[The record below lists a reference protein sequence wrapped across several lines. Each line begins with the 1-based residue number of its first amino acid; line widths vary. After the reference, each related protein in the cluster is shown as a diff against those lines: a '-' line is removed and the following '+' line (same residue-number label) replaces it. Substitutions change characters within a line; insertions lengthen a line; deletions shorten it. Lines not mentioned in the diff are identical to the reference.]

1 MKFALRAH
9 GPRRTSGGND
19 SGSDRGSVLP
29 MVLVFTVVISMV
41 VVAVADYTTT
51 GLRYGRVVEARAD
64 RLSAADG
71 GLRYAIQKLERV
83 GHHECPRIDPPDING
98 AVVTLTCEPVG
109 SSFGDTEGYALVLTG
124 ETVPAGQPLVDAQ
137 GGASESKRISGLV
150 YMNRLDFSLNAPM
163 QFENGQLQYTV
174 TPSDPSVDPCPTTHV
189 LRNDGSPIDTS
200 LPLAD
205 VRFTADHYGVVC
217 TTQPWLRAGSNL
229 TDDPATLVNEQGK
242 FTEPDRPD
250 LATLPVNPGS
260 TINGTCTVFEPGHY
274 TVAPVLGNYNYFLSG
289 NYLFD
294 GITMSVGNSKVTA
307 GRAVA
312 ESNQAIPNTAC
323 INAINGD
330 TVTNVTEAGA
340 TFYLQNGAHFEVEQ
354 NGTLEIMRRKQ
365 GRRFVSIHLLDNS
378 LAWNQDVILQGPGSN
393 KDMAMHGMVWAPTAR
408 ITFSNVANI
417 AKAQLL
423 GGAVVSNI
431 KVDSAAGTAG
441 LVISVEP
448 GDITGLLQLDSTATS
463 SDGGTTTIRSIVDYR
478 PSTKYA
484 AATSWR
490 VLD

>member
-1 MKFALRAH
+1 MMKTSLREHDA
-9 GPRRTSGGND
+9 PRISRGT
-19 SGSDRGSVLP
+19 DRGSVLP
-29 MVLVFTVVISMV
+29 MVLVFMVVISMV

-83 GHHECPRIDPPDING
+83 GNHECPQIDPPDING
-98 AVVTLTCEPVG
+98 AAVTLTCTPVG
-109 SSFGDTEGYALVLTG
+109 ATFGDTEGYALVLTG
-124 ETVPAGQPLVDAQ
+124 ESLPPGQALVDAQ
-137 GGASESKRISGLV
+137 GAASVAKRISGLV
-150 YMNRLDFSLNAPM
+150 YMNRLDFSLQAPM
-163 QFENGQLQYTV
+163 QFENGQLQYSV
-174 TPSDPSVDPCPTTHV
+174 TASNPSADPCPTTHV
-189 LRNDGSPIDTS
+189 MRNDGSPINTS
-200 LPLAD
+200 SPGAD
-205 VRFTADHYGVVC
+205 VRFTADHFGVVC
-217 TTQPWLRAGSNL
+217 TTQPWSRSANPIDNP
-229 TDDPATLVNEQGK
+229 TTQFVNEQGK
-242 FTEPDRPD
+242 FSEPDRAD
-250 LATLPVNPGS
+250 LSALPLNPG
-260 TINGTCTVFEPGHY
+260 TTTNGSCRVFRPGRY
-274 TVAPVLGNYNYFLSG
+274 TVAPTLGNYNYFLSG

-294 GITMSVGNSKVTA
+294 GVTVSVASSKVTA

-330 TVTNVTEAGA
+330 PVTNVTQAGA
-340 TFYLQNGAHFEVEQ
+340 TFYLQNGARFEVLQ

-365 GRRFVSIHLLDNS
+365 GRRFVSIHVLDNS
-378 LAWNQDVILQGPGSN
+378 LLWNQDVLLQGPGSN
-393 KDMAMHGMVWAPTAR
+393 KDMALHGMVWAPRAR

-431 KVDSAAGTAG
+431 KVDSAAGAAG

-448 GDITGLLQLDSTATS
+448 GDITGLLQLDSTATTP
-463 SDGGTTTIRSIVDYR
+463 DGGTTTIRSIVDYR